1 MNKTELVK
9 ELRRRLEKKLPK
21 WEWARM
27 EIVEATVEELLSL
40 IQETVWNGEIV
51 SFRDFGKFYL
61 RKAAPRKA
69 RNPKTG
75 ESVQIPERLIPAF
88 KVGKGFKNYRRR
100 K

>member
-9 ELRRRLEKKLPK
+9 ELRRRLERKLPK
-21 WEWARM
+21 REWARM

-40 IQETVWNGEIV
+40 IQETVWNGEAV
-51 SFRDFGKFYL
+51 SIREFGKFYL
-61 RKAAPRKA
+61 KKAAPRKA

-75 ESVQIPERLIPAF
+75 KPVQIPERLIPAF
-88 KVGKGFKNYRRR
+88 KVGKGFRNYVRR